1 MCVEVSGAEG
11 RSLYKPSLAAGTS
24 VLSEREPGEQRS
36 FTLHHT
42 THVTSKVGGA
52 GGVAAPGRAGLQP
65 PSWPGARGLRAKPT
79 NQVKVR
85 NGNFLVKMRIF
96 VVITICGNY
105 G

>member
-52 GGVAAPGRAGLQP
+52 GGVAGGLQP
-65 PSWPGARGLRAKPT
+65 PSWPGARGLLAKPT

>member
-1 MCVEVSGAEG
+1 MEVSGAG
-11 RSLYKPSLAAGTS
+11 ARSLYKPSLAAGTP
-24 VLSEREPGEQRS
+24 VQSEREPGEQRS

-42 THVTSKVGGA
+42 SHITSKVGGA
-52 GGVAAPGRAGLQP
+52 GGVAPAGRARLQP
-65 PSWPGARGLRAKPT
+65 PSWAGARGLLAKPT

-96 VVITICGNY
+96 VVITISGNY